1 MLAHLLKKKGYKIK
15 ACSAVISELE
25 QGKYQ
30 RLLLAIQQK
39 STARKRNSEAISSTV
54 ESHHEGLG
62 GEVVELR
69 EQRKKSP
76 TRRSEFLCFV

>member
-1 MLAHLLKKKGYKIK
+1 MLA
-15 ACSAVISELE
+15 VINESD

-39 STARKRNSEAISSTV
+39 STARTRNSKEISSTV

-69 EQRKKSP
+69 VQRKKPPTSP
-76 TRRSEFLCFV
+76 SEF